1 MKQVKVNRYSKV
13 DFSPLLPLMLA
24 VHKKEVPLMAA
35 FLKMW
40 NVQED
45 KSAPLEFR
53 EVFTAFALEQGYCDK
68 WAGAVARDADRD
80 LFGLRGKRSDIGK
93 AKDKTKKKTND
104 KPTKK
109 KVTPEQLAHMAKSL
123 DTKGL
128 KTLITLLV
136 AM

>member
-40 NVQED
+40 NAQAD

-53 EVFTAFALEQGYCDK
+53 EVFTGFALEQGYCDK

-93 AKDKTKKKTND
+93 AKDKTKKKAD
-104 KPTKK
+104 KPKG

-123 DTKGL
+123 DAKGL

-136 AM
+136 SM